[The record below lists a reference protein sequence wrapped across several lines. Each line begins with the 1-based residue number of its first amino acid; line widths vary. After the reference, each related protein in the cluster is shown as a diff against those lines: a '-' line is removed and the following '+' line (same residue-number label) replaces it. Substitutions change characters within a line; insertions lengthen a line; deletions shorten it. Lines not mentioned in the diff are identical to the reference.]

1 MIRRPLRASARHAH
15 TEVPAAPPAGVPAPV
30 AAGTSP
36 RLSLSVPAEA
46 ARGGLS
52 PAVVAASAS
61 TSTDMPLR
69 GGGEPQD
76 GGPGQHAPAGRSG
89 ALIPAEASPARK
101 GNAAP
106 PPSAT
111 GPGSAVA
118 APGATT
124 APSAAP
130 ASTPA
135 REGAGAKPDTYL
147 ELLAALEQALAQVEA
162 EQAADRELARVAFVP
177 DTPEKVAWL
186 MRLLFELQE
195 RAARI
200 LAAAEARVRALEY
213 DIRRLGYAY
222 AAPLREHLRRE
233 LAQVRGRRNPK
244 SVRLEEGTLGTRAVA
259 GTGGLQITD
268 PATAR
273 AHAET
278 TDDPTAPALGEW
290 VTRYALDERRYLA
303 RAAEAFSATA
313 ELLPGVSWVAA
324 AEVLYV
330 HSDLRDARGNRVMK
344 QLPLAR
350 IVTDDRGERIEGAA
364 GASLEIDDQE
374 G

>member
-1 MIRRPLRASARHAH
+1 MIRRPLRAPARHTH

-61 TSTDMPLR
+61 PVHAEGAAAPDAGKGGAPAPRAVLPGPTAAEADHSAAAPTSTT
-69 GGGEPQD
+69 G
-76 GGPGQHAPAGRSG
+76 AG
-89 ALIPAEASPARK
+89 PAEA
-101 GNAAP
+101 
-106 PPSAT
+106 
-111 GPGSAVA
+111 
-118 APGATT
+118 PGAAT
-124 APSAAP
+124 PRAASP
-130 ASTPA
+130 VPP
-135 REGAGAKPDTYL
+135 REGAKPDTYL
-147 ELLAALEQALAQVEA
+147 ELLGALEQALAQVEA
-162 EQAADRELARVAFVP
+162 EEAADRELARVAFVP

-200 LAAAEARVRALEY
+200 LAAAEARVRAIEHDL
-213 DIRRLGYAY
+213 RRLGRAY

-244 SVRLEEGTLGTRAVA
+244 SVRLDEGTLGTRAVA

-268 PATAR
+268 AATAR

-278 TDDPTAPALGEW
+278 TDDPTAPALGAW

-303 RAAEAFSATA
+303 RAAEAFAATG

-330 HSDLRDARGNRVMK
+330 HSDLRDARGKRVMK

-364 GASLEIDDQE
+364 GACLEIDDQE